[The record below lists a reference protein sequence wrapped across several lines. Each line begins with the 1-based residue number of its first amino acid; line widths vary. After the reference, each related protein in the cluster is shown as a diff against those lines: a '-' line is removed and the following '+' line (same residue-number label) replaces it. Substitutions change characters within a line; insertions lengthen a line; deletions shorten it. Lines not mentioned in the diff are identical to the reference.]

1 MTAPQQAATAPAKPK
16 LPAVLSALAVV
27 GICLFSHL
35 GALGLVG
42 PDEPRYVWIARA
54 MAQTGDWVTP
64 RLYGVPWFEK
74 PVLYYWAAAIGFDLH
89 LPAEWAAR
97 LPSAFAALAAAL
109 AIGWLGWKHYG
120 SAQNHSDENAASTF
134 VTSPAV
140 LAPLIFCTSVAAI
153 GFARAATPDMLFSAS
168 ITLAMACAASCMA
181 QAGAL
186 RACKNVLPDD
196 GKLPLG
202 KLALFGAF
210 LGLGV
215 LAKGPAAVILAG
227 GAIGLWALATS
238 RFRVALRLAHPMAI
252 AAFCAVA
259 LPWYLLC
266 ARRNPD
272 FLHVFIFQ
280 HNFERYLTPMFQH
293 KQPFWFFGPITLLAL
308 LPWAPFLLATLP
320 EGRRILSQNT
330 WRTSPGF
337 FFTCWAL
344 FPILFFSLSQSKLPS
359 YILPAI
365 PPLALLLAVSATYGF
380 TRTRTLSLAIS
391 LSIAIVWLILGVV
404 AAEYFLADPQSA
416 VASKLILALAVLA
429 ALLSIFFGSRRNLKA
444 LVFTSAFAA
453 AIAVEIAGFFLLP
466 NLDSSVSAR
475 EIATLVSA
483 SPQTDFYTYRLQR
496 SWNYGLA
503 FYAGREIKEWS
514 PEDPGAASLLTTAQ
528 GLNELKKLGRF
539 SGSVNPA
546 ERGVRYVHIEA
557 ARR

>member
-1 MTAPQQAATAPAKPK
+1 LTAPPQAAAALAKPK
-16 LPAVLSALAVV
+16 LPAVLSALAVA

-120 SAQNHSDENAASTF
+120 PAENHSDENTAASL
-134 VTSPAV
+134 VTGPAL
-140 LAPLIFCTSVAAI
+140 LAPLIFSTSVAAI

-181 QAGAL
+181 HAGAL
-186 RACKNVLPDD
+186 RATENVLPGD
-196 GKLPLG
+196 GNLPLG
-202 KLALFGAF
+202 TLALFGAF

-227 GAIGLWALATS
+227 GAIGIWALATKQI
-238 RFRVALRLAHPMAI
+238 RAALSLARPVAI
-252 AAFCAVA
+252 AAFCVVA
-259 LPWYLLC
+259 LPWYVIC

-293 KQPFWFFGPITLLAL
+293 QQPFWFFGPIALLAL

-344 FPILFFSLSQSKLPS
+344 FPIFFFSLSQSKLPS

-365 PPLALLLAVSATYGF
+365 PPLALLLAVGATSGF
-380 TRTRTLSLAIS
+380 TRTRALSLAIS
-391 LSIAIVWLILGVV
+391 LSIAMVWLILGVV

-453 AIAVEIAGFFLLP
+453 AIAVEIAGFSLLP

-475 EIATLVSA
+475 DLATLVSA
-483 SPQTDFYTYRLQR
+483 SPQADFYTYRLQR

-539 SGSVNPA
+539 SGSVNAA
-546 ERGVRYVHIEA
+546 ERGVRYVHIAA